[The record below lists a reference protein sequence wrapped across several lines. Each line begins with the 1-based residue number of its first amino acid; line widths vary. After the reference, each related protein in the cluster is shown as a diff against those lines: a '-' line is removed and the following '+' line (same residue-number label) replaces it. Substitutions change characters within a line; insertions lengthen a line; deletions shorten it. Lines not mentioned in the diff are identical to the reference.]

1 MKRDKSPCFHP
12 ASVAAERT
20 ALNPTRPEGRKAEV
34 PYFIQNV
41 SAILHNAEVR
51 SRPTNKKWWTDD
63 QTNGQLAMMK
73 KIFILKHSLRIA
85 NSPIAAHKQLQHSL
99 YQRLKS
105 AQCLPRRK
113 GGRSTRDDRSKDF
126 QLWDELTVGNW
137 IADRGPSP
145 TLKEANLIL
154 ENLINLVEDDLAKLG
169 RTGASIHEIFKQMF
183 TSPTDILRQVL
194 TSIDVLHDGAYVPPD
209 HYKPV
214 VNDSF
219 LEDVE
224 PVDPTELLTAA
235 DDSIANLIR
244 PNGAHLVSIKGP
256 PASGTK
262 MVLRYFVKRFPQ
274 HKLRLLDG
282 SRLPILALALDELT
296 MIEFVDSV
304 YRFYSSA
311 QGPSQAF
318 LMREEGDS
326 YLKLEKNS

>member
-1 MKRDKSPCFHP
+1 M
-12 ASVAAERT
+12 
-20 ALNPTRPEGRKAEV
+20 
-34 PYFIQNV
+34 
-41 SAILHNAEVR
+41 
-51 SRPTNKKWWTDD
+51 
-63 QTNGQLAMMK
+63 
-73 KIFILKHSLRIA
+73 
-85 NSPIAAHKQLQHSL
+85 
-99 YQRLKS
+99 
-105 AQCLPRRK
+105 
-113 GGRSTRDDRSKDF
+113 
-126 QLWDELTVGNW
+126 
-137 IADRGPSP
+137 
-145 TLKEANLIL
+145 
-154 ENLINLVEDDLAKLG
+154 
-169 RTGASIHEIFKQMF
+169 
-183 TSPTDILRQVL
+183 
-194 TSIDVLHDGAYVPPD
+194 
-209 HYKPV
+209 

-235 DDSIANLIR
+235 DDSIR

-262 MVLRYFVKRFPQ
+262 MILRYFVKRFPQ